1 MGALL
6 GKHGHL
12 GYAPH
17 IVLIGCKWVYYGFMP
32 RAESLQITPE
42 VLNLIARIDEFKGAW
57 RALGTL
63 APDRL
68 SALRRVATIESIG
81 SSTRIEGS
89 KLSDREVEKLLSNL
103 EIKSFET
110 RDEQEVAGYAELM
123 DLVFSS
129 WQDIPF
135 NENHIK
141 QLHQTLLRHS
151 EKDERHRGQ
160 YKTNSNSVA
169 AFDENGTQIGIVF
182 ETASPFDT
190 PRLMV
195 ELVAWVAQE
204 RDTAQ
209 LHPLLIIS
217 IFVVVFLE
225 IHPFQDG
232 NGRLSRVLTAL
243 LLIQAGYAYV
253 PYSSLESVIEV
264 NKEAY
269 YLALRQT
276 QGTIRTET
284 PNWQP
289 WLVFFLRSLAE
300 QVRRLEK
307 KVEREKIVLAVLPE
321 LSLQI
326 VEFAREHGRVT
337 IGDAIKITGAS
348 RNTLKQHFRNL
359 TERGSL
365 NQHGS
370 GRGVWYDL
378 R

>member
-1 MGALL
+1 ML
-6 GKHGHL
+6 
-12 GYAPH
+12 
-17 IVLIGCKWVYYGFMP
+17 
-32 RAESLQITPE
+32 RTESLQITPE
-42 VLNLIARIDEFKGAW
+42 VLSLIARIDEFKGAW

-103 EIKSFET
+103 EIQSFET
-110 RDEQEVAGYAELM
+110 RDEQEVAGYAELV
-123 DLVFSS
+123 DLMFSA

-151 EKDERHRGQ
+151 QKDERHRGQ

-169 AFDENGTQIGIVF
+169 AFDDNGTQIGIVF

-190 PRLMV
+190 PRLMA
-195 ELVAWVAQE
+195 ELVDWVTQE
-204 RDTAQ
+204 RDKAH

-232 NGRLSRVLTAL
+232 NGRLSRVLTTL
-243 LLIQAGYAYV
+243 LLIQTGYAYV

-276 QGTIRTET
+276 QGTIRTEA

-307 KVEREKIVLAVLPE
+307 KVEREKIVLAAMPE

-337 IGDAIKITGAS
+337 IGDAIKLTGAS

-359 TERGSL
+359 TERGNL

>member
-1 MGALL
+1 MGVN
-6 GKHGHL
+6 GFS
-12 GYAPH
+12 
-17 IVLIGCKWVYYGFMP
+17 IGFML
-32 RAESLQITPE
+32 STDTLQVTPE
-42 VLNLIARIDEFKGAW
+42 ILSLVSKIDEFKGAW

-89 KLSDREVEKLLSNL
+89 KLSDREIEKLLSNL
-103 EIKSFET
+103 EIKSFQT

-123 DLVFSS
+123 DVVFSS

-141 QLHQTLLRHS
+141 QFHQILLRHS
-151 EKDERHRGQ
+151 KKDERHRGH
-160 YKTNSNSVA
+160 YKTNPNSVA
-169 AFDENGTQIGIVF
+169 AFDEDGNQIGVVF
-182 ETASPFDT
+182 ETSTPFDT
-190 PRLMV
+190 PRLMT
-195 ELVAWVAQE
+195 ELVGWVEQE
-204 RDTAQ
+204 RSKRA

-232 NGRLSRVLTAL
+232 NGRLSRVLTTL

-276 QGTIRTET
+276 QGTIRTEA
-284 PNWQP
+284 PNWHP
-289 WLVFFLRSLAE
+289 WMVFFLRSLAE

-307 KVEREKIVLAVLPE
+307 KVEREKIVLASLPE
-321 LSLQI
+321 LSLRI
-326 VEFAREHGRVT
+326 HEFAREHGRIT
-337 IGDAIKITGAS
+337 MGDAIKLTGAS
-348 RNTLKQHFRNL
+348 RNTLKQHFRSL
-359 TERGSL
+359 LERGSL
-365 NQHGS
+365 NIHGS